1 MAKDN
6 IVLILGAAALGL
18 YLYSKSKPA
27 EIPDTTTTQDASG
40 RMATAETYVTKVFDT
55 TTNTTKDVK
64 QTVTITGKN
73 FDNEVV
79 TYTTPLPKL
88 APSSY
93 DYISGTGTNSAGFG
107 YSANKPLGDK
117 ISTGIQTITNP
128 KTGSTVTRT
137 ANSIFAGKGF
147 N

>member
-1 MAKDN
+1 MKKEN
-6 IVLILGAAALGL
+6 TMLILGAAALGL
-18 YLYSKSKPA
+18 YLWSKSKK
-27 EIPDTTTTQDASG
+27 EIPDTTTTQDAAGNMGKSD
-40 RMATAETYVTKVFDT
+40 TYVTYVYNYDT
-55 TTNTTKDVK
+55 KQSEPTKQD
-64 QTVTITGKN
+64 VTITGKN
-73 FDNEVV
+73 GNNEVIS
-79 TYTTPLPKL
+79 YTTPLPKL

-107 YSANKPLGDK
+107 YSADRPLGDK